1 MSAVGRAIRMEAT
14 KALTLRSAQATALAA
29 VVVPPVVA
37 VVQAL
42 AADPTAGAAGAV
54 PVESLGF
61 STAGLAQP
69 LVILAAV
76 LLTGTEH
83 VDGQLRSTLL
93 AVPRRG
99 VVLAAKAL
107 VIAAL
112 AAVVALV
119 GTTAAV
125 LLAHAVRG
133 DGGLPVSGSTAGMA
147 GNLVGVVVNF
157 VLIGLLAASVTVLTR
172 SLVVPLVVLVPL
184 VLGLTVSLVGLVP
197 AVRYLPDLAGI
208 QLLTAYPG
216 VGLLEPVPG
225 ALVMLAWTGALGTA
239 ATLSLLRRDA

>member
-1 MSAVGRAIRMEAT
+1 MSALGRAIRMEVT
-14 KALTLRSAQATALAA
+14 KARTLRSVQATALAA
-29 VVVPPVVA
+29 VLVPPVVA

-42 AADPTAGAAGAV
+42 AADPAAGAAGAV

-99 VVLAAKAL
+99 VALAAKA
-107 VIAAL
+107 VVVAAL
-112 AAVVALV
+112 AAVVALL
-119 GTTAAV
+119 GTSAAV
-125 LLAHAVRG
+125 LLAHATRG
-133 DGGLPVSGSTAGMA
+133 DDGLPASGLTAGMV

-157 VLIGLLAASVTVLTR
+157 ALIGLLAASVTVLTR

-216 VGLLEPVPG
+216 VGLLDPLPG
-225 ALVMLAWTGALGTA
+225 ALVMLAWTGALGA
-239 ATLSLLRRDA
+239 AAALSLLRRDA